1 MFVAMKSPLLFLFLF
16 VSQFVFSQDVPD
28 FPDMRSWMINNTD
41 TSDRYIFADTALV
54 RISPDTKQAPADT
67 LFAGDNITVTG
78 VTANALTIRGLKG
91 PWLKIQYTKN
101 GEPKSG
107 YIWQGLVSCIPLR
120 RGDVKFVLGIERRA
134 DSVTGS
140 GKNKYIINR
149 FLFKLK
155 VVKQGAVLAK
165 TTFITFDDESANF
178 CYGKIM
184 SGMGLT
190 NVQNIVVISV
200 GGEACGI
207 PEYDYYF
214 AWTKSQQLIR
224 FPDREG
230 VSDAGVFY
238 HNETFTF
245 PNEKDGK
252 PDMVI
257 WKKTVEES
265 TDKVDKNGNEILKV
279 TERKSAVY
287 IWDGTAEKIS
297 GEIKK

>member
-1 MFVAMKSPLLFLFLF
+1 MFAVMKTLLVFLFLALC
-16 VSQFVFSQDVPD
+16 QFVFAQNEPD
-28 FPDMRSWMINNTD
+28 FPDMRSGMINNTD

-54 RISPDTKQAPADT
+54 RVSPDTKQAPADT

-78 VTANALTIRGLKG
+78 VTPNALTIRGLKG
-91 PWLKIQYTKN
+91 PWLKIKYTKN
-101 GEPKSG
+101 GELKSG

-120 RGDVKFVLGIERRA
+120 RGDVKFVLGVERRA

-140 GKNKYIINR
+140 GKDKYTIKR

-155 VVKQGAVLAK
+155 VVKQGAILAK
-165 TTFITFDDESANF
+165 TTFIASDDESANF

-190 NVQNIVVISV
+190 NVQNMVVISV

-207 PEYDYYF
+207 PEYAYYF
-214 AWTKSQQLIR
+214 AWTKSQQLIN
-224 FPDREG
+224 FPERQG
-230 VSDAGVFY
+230 MSDAGIFY
-238 HNETFTF
+238 HIETFTF

-287 IWDGTAEKIS
+287 TWDGAAEKIS
-297 GEIKK
+297 GPVKK